1 MKMKV
6 MNTIFII
13 LVLAALSA
21 LAFFVRV
28 EATADTVVV
37 LNVTGMTCGSCVD
50 KIKKAL
56 QAEQG
61 VASVQVDMDSG
72 RTVVGYA
79 ADKIKPGTIAAK
91 VEGLGF
97 TCRIVEASSLAKFK
111 AGHKNMAAKLEKTSG
126 CSCCNK

>member
-1 MKMKV
+1 MKIKV

-28 EATADTVVV
+28 GATADTVVV

-97 TCRIVEASSLAKFK
+97 TCRIVEVSSLAKFK

>member
-1 MKMKV
+1 MKIKV

-28 EATADTVVV
+28 GATADTVVV
-37 LNVTGMTCGSCVD
+37 LNVTGMTCGSCVG
-50 KIKKAL
+50 KIKRAL

-61 VASVQVDMDSG
+61 VASVQVDIDSG
-72 RTVVGYA
+72 QVVVGYA
-79 ADKIKPGTIAAK
+79 ANKIKPGTIAAK
-91 VEGLGF
+91 VAGLGF
-97 TCRIVEASSLAKFK
+97 TCRIVEVSSLAKFK

>member
-97 TCRIVEASSLAKFK
+97 TCRIVEVSSLAKFK